1 MLFVS
6 HNILDLRSETEK
18 IKAERMKIEREKA
31 ELLKNSS
38 NPAPSSSSSRSK
50 TTKTADLHM
59 DLPMPVPNLANLP
72 MPVNS
77 RGNSAKRST
86 ERKEI
91 SMKLKIDKKV
101 DPVRQWQGLFTIFV
115 SIQFHGKNK

>member
-1 MLFVS
+1 
-6 HNILDLRSETEK
+6 
-18 IKAERMKIEREKA
+18 
-31 ELLKNSS
+31 
-38 NPAPSSSSSRSK
+38 
-50 TTKTADLHM
+50 
-59 DLPMPVPNLANLP
+59 MPVPNLANLP

-101 DPVRQWQGLFTIFV
+101 DPVRQWQGLFITIFV
-115 SIQFHGKNK
+115 PIQFHEKKTYFT